1 MWSMVNLEKFLIVL
15 FLLFL
20 PSQLAFHF
28 WPAWSLVNGIRVDY
42 LSPTIYLTDLI
53 ILSLFLASRLRVRIP
68 IFIIIFSILNIL
80 VSSSPLVSLYKWLR
94 VLEYLWLFKYLTQ
107 KHLALSPWPLA
118 LSVIWTSALAWWQF
132 FLQGSVGGLWYWL
145 GERPLSVSTPLIAK
159 VTLTIHNSLPTLVM
173 RPYATFPHPNALA
186 GFLLVGSVILYSF
199 YTSPLRPS
207 PIIGE
212 GFRGRGMG
220 LLAVLIALLTIP
232 ITFSRTVIVLEMLI
246 LLIWLRPLLL
256 KVFLLI
262 SSIYFLISTS
272 GSVASIP
279 DRLDLIRKSL
289 FLIQKSP
296 ILGVGLGSFI
306 PATMNY
312 ELITNNYLYQ
322 PVHNIYLL
330 LASELGLPAA
340 MVIGYWLLVHG
351 KKMLRTMNYELITA
365 VAVIVITGAAD
376 HYWLTLHQN
385 ILLLIILIAYAYSYR
400 WGSQR

>member
-1 MWSMVNLEKFLIVL
+1 
-15 FLLFL
+15 
-20 PSQLAFHF
+20 
-28 WPAWSLVNGIRVDY
+28 
-42 LSPTIYLTDLI
+42 
-53 ILSLFLASRLRVRIP
+53 
-68 IFIIIFSILNIL
+68 
-80 VSSSPLVSLYKWLR
+80 
-94 VLEYLWLFKYLTQ
+94 
-107 KHLALSPWPLA
+107 
-118 LSVIWTSALAWWQF
+118 
-132 FLQGSVGGLWYWL
+132 
-145 GERPLSVSTPLIAK
+145 
-159 VTLTIHNSLPTLVM
+159 
-173 RPYATFPHPNALA
+173 
-186 GFLLVGSVILYSF
+186 
-199 YTSPLRPS
+199 
-207 PIIGE
+207 
-212 GFRGRGMG
+212 MG